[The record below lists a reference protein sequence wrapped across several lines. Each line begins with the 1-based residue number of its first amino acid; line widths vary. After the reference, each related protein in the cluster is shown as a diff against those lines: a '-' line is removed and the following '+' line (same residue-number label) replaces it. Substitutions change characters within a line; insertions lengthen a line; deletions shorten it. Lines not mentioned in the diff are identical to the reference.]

1 MRFHHMCIV
10 TTDLEQSIGFWRD
23 LMGFSLEVRMDLPD
37 GPSPGPT
44 TFCDARLMDDAFET
58 KSSHSRMALLSSSE
72 GALIELQ
79 EPQNPRVEKTPD
91 SSLRYRNSGIRELGL
106 TVVDIDAFFTKVT
119 AAGYRTQTDY
129 VWSSATA
136 GRSFIFF
143 DNEGNMIQ
151 LWEASKDQA
160 SWK

>member
-10 TTDLEQSIGFWRD
+10 TTDLEQSIAFWRD
-23 LMGFSLEVRMDLPD
+23 LMGFSLEVQMDLPD
-37 GPSPGPT
+37 AATAGPR

-58 KSSHSRMALLSSSE
+58 KGSRSRMALLSSSE

-79 EPQNPRVEKTPD
+79 EPQKPGVERTPD
-91 SSLRYRNSGIRELGL
+91 SGLRYRNSGIHELGL
-106 TVVDIDAFFTKVT
+106 TVVDIDAFFAKVK

-151 LWEASKDQA
+151 LWEPSGQA
-160 SWK
+160 MSWT